1 MAVPKRKISK
11 SRKQSRRSHHAIT
24 NARLSRCENCG
35 AMHMPHKVCPEC
47 GYYKKAPVTSP
58 KGA

>member
-11 SRKQSRRSHHAIT
+11 ARKRARRSHHALPKSQLI
-24 NARLSRCENCG
+24 ACENCG
-35 AMHMPHKVCPEC
+35 SMRRPHRVCPEC
-47 GYYKKAPVTSP
+47 GYYKNAPVATP